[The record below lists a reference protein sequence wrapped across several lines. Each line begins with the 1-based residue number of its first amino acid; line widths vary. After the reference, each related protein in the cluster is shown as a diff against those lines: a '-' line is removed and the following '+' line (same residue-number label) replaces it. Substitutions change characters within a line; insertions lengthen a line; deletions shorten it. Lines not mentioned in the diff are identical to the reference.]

1 MSEKLTD
8 AQIANWRQLLIPML
22 GPYALIM
29 PAEQVQAFKDKMQAD
44 VDSEAA
50 KTATNGEEV

>member
-8 AQIANWRQLLIPML
+8 AQSANWRKLLIPML

-29 PAEQVQAFKDKMQAD
+29 PAEQVQAFKDKMQANVD
-44 VDSEAA
+44 VEAA
-50 KTATNGEEV
+50 KPASNGEGV